1 MPSVMPAVLPRPW
14 PSTSALSQ
22 LVLATFLAC
31 GTVPALAQA
40 AAAPA
45 DSAATA
51 TPLAPAPANVPALVA
66 DVPPR
71 PSRPKI
77 CLVLSG
83 GGARGAAHT
92 GVLKVLEELRVPIDC
107 ITGTSM
113 GALVGGAYATGMS
126 VAEMEAINADITV
139 EKLFKESPPRQE
151 LTMRRKADDYLNL
164 IGPEI
169 GVGSE
174 ATVLGKGLAT
184 GVQLETVL
192 RQLSKVHG
200 YRRFDN
206 LPIPFRAVAT
216 DLVTG
221 KAVVFNAGDM
231 ANVMRASMSV
241 PGAVAPAEIN
251 GLLLVDGMLT
261 ENLPVAAARDMGAD
275 IVIAVNVGTPLLKR
289 EDLNSIVGVAGQM
302 LSILTEQNVQ
312 ASLASLKPTDIL
324 ISPALG
330 NYATSDF
337 NSLAKISPLG
347 EAAARAVADRLS
359 QLSLPP
365 DEYQALRQRQQA
377 PLAADPRIIDKIT
390 FAPMSR
396 VNPAAALAVMTTE
409 PGKPIDQAAL
419 DADMRRLYGTGDF
432 EHVGYRVEDSAE
444 ERVLVVEAAEK
455 SWGPDYLRVG
465 LNIASDFG
473 NGVTAGLHAT
483 YRRTWLNALGA
494 EWRTDLQLGSD
505 IHLRSDF
512 YQPFSSEGDWFAAP
526 YFSLGR
532 LSASVYSETQRLAI
546 FQQDS
551 AFLGLDLGRYF
562 YQYGEF
568 RLGLQSGHI
577 KQIVNTGLEHVKPDP
592 GKARLGGVRAS
603 LLLDRLDNAYF
614 PRSGWTFKGEVY
626 SSQPGLGADVRYGK
640 WDANTS
646 AIYSLGDST
655 VNLTLQSSGRLGNNA
670 LPSYEYTQWGGFLK
684 QSGYANNQLLGQQ
697 LDFGR
702 LMYYWRVAPGLLL
715 AGKYAG
721 FSLELGR
728 MRQPLI
734 PTMSDDWR
742 KSYAAFVGMDTP
754 IGPVYFGY
762 GRAVDGPGSFYLT
775 LGPAY

>member
-1 MPSVMPAVLPRPW
+1 MPAVLPRPW
-14 PSTSALSQ
+14 PVASALSQ
-22 LVLATFLAC
+22 L
-31 GTVPALAQA
+31 ALAVSLA
-40 AAAPA
+40 LGATPA
-45 DSAATA
+45 VAEGSVTATDSASSAT
-51 TPLAPAPANVPALVA
+51 LSAPAPAPAA
-66 DVPPR
+66 EAKPR

-77 CLVLSG
+77 CLALSG

-107 ITGTSM
+107 IAGTSM

-169 GVGSE
+169 GLGAE

-261 ENLPVAAARDMGAD
+261 NNLPVDAARAMGAD

-289 EDLNSIVGVAGQM
+289 EELNSIVGVAGQM

-312 ASLASLKPTDIL
+312 ASLASLKPSDIL

-359 QLSLPP
+359 QLSLPA
-365 DEYQALRQRQQA
+365 DEYQALRLRQQA

-390 FAPMSR
+390 FAPMAR
-396 VNPAAALAVMTTE
+396 VNPAAAQAVMTTE

-432 EHVGYRVEDSAE
+432 EHVGYRIEDSAE

-455 SWGPDYLRVG
+455 SWGPDYLRIG

-473 NGVTAGLHAT
+473 NGVSAGLHAT
-483 YRRTWLNALGA
+483 YRRTWLNPLGA
-494 EWRTDLQLGSD
+494 EWRNDLQLGSD
-505 IHLRSDF
+505 MSLHSEF
-512 YQPFSSEGDWFAAP
+512 YQPFNTQGDWFAAP
-526 YFSLGR
+526 YLSLSQR
-532 LSASVYSETQRLAI
+532 AVSVYSETQRLAI
-546 FQQDS
+546 FQQDIS
-551 AFLGLDLGRYF
+551 RLGLDLGRYF

-568 RLGLQSGHI
+568 RLGLQAGHI
-577 KQIVNTGLEHVKPDP
+577 KQIVNTGLEHVRPDP

-626 SSQPGLGADVRYGK
+626 SSRQGLGADASYGK

-646 AIYSLGDST
+646 AVYSLGDST
-655 VNLTLQSSGRLGNNA
+655 VNLTLQSTGRLGNNA

-734 PTMSDDWR
+734 PNMSEGWR